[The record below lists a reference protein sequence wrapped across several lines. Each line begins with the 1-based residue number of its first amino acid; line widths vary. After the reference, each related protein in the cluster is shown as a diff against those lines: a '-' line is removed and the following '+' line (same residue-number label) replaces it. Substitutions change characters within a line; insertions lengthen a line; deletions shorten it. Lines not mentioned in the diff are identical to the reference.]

1 MKANFCQLLIST
13 FVLRYESGKNEVII
27 GCHLILYQKISIN
40 VLVKFLANFILKNK
54 YNKKR
59 DKHFLLRDQ
68 LLKSTLIS
76 VIKSAIIKG
85 NGTYFLRAPFRL
97 MWLLKRASWEKIFGH
112 KKGSGQEGKMPTTN
126 QNNNNSQTINTVHAL
141 LIVYFYIIDL

>member
-1 MKANFCQLLIST
+1 M
-13 FVLRYESGKNEVII
+13 
-27 GCHLILYQKISIN
+27 YQKISIN

-59 DKHFLLRDQ
+59 DKH
-68 LLKSTLIS
+68 
-76 VIKSAIIKG
+76 
-85 NGTYFLRAPFRL
+85 FLRAPFRL

-126 QNNNNSQTINTVHAL
+126 QNNDNL
-141 LIVYFYIIDL
+141 